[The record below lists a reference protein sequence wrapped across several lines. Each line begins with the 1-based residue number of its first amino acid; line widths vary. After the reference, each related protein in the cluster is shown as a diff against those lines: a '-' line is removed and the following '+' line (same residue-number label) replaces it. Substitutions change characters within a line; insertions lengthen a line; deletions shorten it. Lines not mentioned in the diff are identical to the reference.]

1 VCLKSDM
8 QNDINYQNRF
18 TEKETEK
25 VKEKET
31 EKETAKVKEK
41 ETEKEKEKVKE
52 TETETDE
59 KTFCDDDRFLHNTK
73 RIYALRVSKNRE
85 FAFASFSTFKKY
97 LFLKRATTNEKL
109 LDNG

>member
-18 TEKETEK
+18 TEKEKEK

-31 EKETAKVKEK
+31 EKEK
-41 ETEKEKEKVKE
+41 
-52 TETETDE
+52 DE
-59 KTFCDDDRFLHNTK
+59 KTFCDDRFLHNTE

-85 FAFASFSTFKKY
+85 FHFHHFQHLKKY
-97 LFLKRATTNEKL
+97 TYF
-109 LDNG
+109 

>member
-18 TEKETEK
+18 TEKEK
-25 VKEKET
+25 
-31 EKETAKVKEK
+31 
-41 ETEKEKEKVKE
+41 
-52 TETETDE
+52 DE
-59 KTFCDDDRFLHNTK
+59 KSFCDDIFLHNTK

-85 FAFASFSTFKKY
+85 FAFASFSTLKIY

-109 LDNG
+109 LYNG

>member
-1 VCLKSDM
+1 M

-18 TEKETEK
+18 TEKEKVKETEKETEK

-31 EKETAKVKEK
+31 E
-41 ETEKEKEKVKE
+41 TER
-52 TETETDE
+52 DE

-85 FAFASFSTFKKY
+85 FAFASFST
-97 LFLKRATTNEKL
+97 LKNIYF
-109 LDNG
+109 